1 MNKLTQT
8 ILTLL
13 CALMILALPLLVP
26 SGALLES
33 AAERIEESSV
43 EEYEEDASLLRLFFP
58 TAFAEEAS
66 YALPI
71 SFTPGMAPNLAG
83 FTEDSYT
90 DDSITVRMETRDE
103 GHVNY
108 CIAFVT
114 IRDASQLRTTVAKTS
129 SSGKPSS
136 KGVAKISSM
145 AQKNNAILAINADY
159 YTNNPD
165 KTTFEYRMG
174 VEIRKKSNRTKDV
187 LIIDENGDFHLYVK
201 WSEATMSAALTELKA
216 AGHQVINA
224 FTFGPALV
232 IDGQVQETDKG
243 YSYNPNGREPRMAI
257 GQTGPLS
264 YVVVM
269 AEGRGKDS
277 DGVTHQEL
285 ADYMGSLGCLQAFKL
300 DGGNSAEMIF
310 NNKFYGSRTGNERD
324 QSDILYFAS
333 AVDPASWQ

>member
-114 IRDASQLRTTVAKTS
+114 IRDA
-129 SSGKPSS
+129 
-136 KGVAKISSM
+136 
-145 AQKNNAILAINADY
+145 
-159 YTNNPD
+159 
-165 KTTFEYRMG
+165 
-174 VEIRKKSNRTKDV
+174 
-187 LIIDENGDFHLYVK
+187 
-201 WSEATMSAALTELKA
+201 
-216 AGHQVINA
+216 
-224 FTFGPALV
+224 
-232 IDGQVQETDKG
+232 
-243 YSYNPNGREPRMAI
+243 
-257 GQTGPLS
+257 
-264 YVVVM
+264 
-269 AEGRGKDS
+269 
-277 DGVTHQEL
+277 
-285 ADYMGSLGCLQAFKL
+285 
-300 DGGNSAEMIF
+300 
-310 NNKFYGSRTGNERD
+310 
-324 QSDILYFAS
+324 
-333 AVDPASWQ
+333 